1 MTAVTERVLVSLRRR
16 SIRNTHYP
24 LEEAKHDSNM
34 NGLASL
40 LQTWLFFGF
49 LHEVFGAVGIT
60 IDEADFVTN
69 DSSGAWLTTQA
80 LSEYLEMWKEKDAP
94 ESNTGGEAKGKGIRG
109 LRKCRPKPKPKK
121 APDGEVGRQERGR
134 KIMASLHWA
143 TKVAAEF
150 EPVDSSTRIAESSLT
165 FAVLILTYNLQQAA
179 SQL

>member
-40 LQTWLFFGF
+40 LQTWLFFGI
-49 LHEVFGAVGIT
+49 LHEVFGAVGIS

-80 LSEYLEMWKEKDAP
+80 LSKCLEMWKEKDAP
-94 ESNTGGEAKGKGIRG
+94 ESNTGVEAKGKGIRG

-121 APDGEVGRQERGR
+121 RQMVKLVVKSEAGKSWPVSIGRLRWQQNLSASTLAPV
-134 KIMASLHWA
+134 
-143 TKVAAEF
+143 
-150 EPVDSSTRIAESSLT
+150 
-165 FAVLILTYNLQQAA
+165 
-179 SQL
+179 SQNRL